1 MRFTISTGL
10 KITPFELHHGR
21 KPRTEL
27 TNIIKDGKTFLSK
40 WSELTV
46 SANNRPK
53 IPTYVTRNGEGEVSN
68 HLIMARSKT
77 EEKAMTEKSP
87 KKKIRLVNTFFN
99 SSKKTIIRN
108 HLKVDFKENYKRQ

>member
-1 MRFTISTGL
+1 MRFTIHTGL

-53 IPTYVTRNGEGEVSN
+53 ILIYVTRNGEGEVSN
-68 HLIMARSKT
+68 HLIMARTKT
-77 EEKAMTEKSP
+77 EEKAMTEISP
-87 KKKIRLVNTFFN
+87 KKKN
-99 SSKKTIIRN
+99 SVGKYPFQIFEKN
-108 HLKVDFKENYKRQ
+108 HN